1 MTLGEQL
8 YRELLATHDWF
19 YDYSDDH
26 TAWSRGKAMSQ
37 KIFGLRAQV
46 DPTGKIWNE
55 YAPDQFKIKQ

>member
-1 MTLGEQL
+1 MTIGEQL

-26 TAWSRGKAMSQ
+26 SVWSRGASIYNKLHGLKA
-37 KIFGLRAQV
+37 KV

-55 YAPDQFKIKQ
+55 YAPAEYKIKQ

>member
-1 MTLGEQL
+1 MTIGEQL

-26 TAWSRGKAMSQ
+26 SVWSRGAGVRAK
-37 KIFGLRAQV
+37 LRDMRGQV

>member
-1 MTLGEQL
+1 MSTEQQ
-8 YRELLATHDWF
+8 YRKALAGHDWY

-26 TAWSRGKAMSQ
+26 TVWSRGAGVRAKLRDM
-37 KIFGLRAQV
+37 RAQV